1 MDSTDK
7 ITFSVAILICS
18 DRAFNGIRPD
28 QTAPMLKKH
37 LEDQGYEV
45 SKIEILPD
53 NREKIT
59 ALLSEWVAAGIAL
72 ILTSGGTGVAPTDTT
87 PEATLDVIERRVSGM
102 EEVMRS
108 TSMQITSHA
117 MISRS
122 VVGIAK
128 SSLVINLPGN
138 PKGALENLAAI
149 EPALY
154 HALELISGG
163 TPDK

>member
-1 MDSTDK
+1 MDSTNN
-7 ITFSVAILICS
+7 ITFSAAILICS
-18 DRAFNGIRPD
+18 DRAHSGIRPD

-45 SKIEILPD
+45 RSVEVVPD
-53 NREKIT
+53 NRQRIASVLK
-59 ALLSEWVAAGIAL
+59 EWIHAGIAL

-87 PEATLDVIERRVSGM
+87 PEATLDVIDRRVPGM

-108 TSMQITSHA
+108 ASLHITSHA

-122 VVGIAK
+122 VVGIAG
-128 SSLVINLPGN
+128 STLIVNLPGK
-138 PKGALENLAAI
+138 PKGALENLAAV